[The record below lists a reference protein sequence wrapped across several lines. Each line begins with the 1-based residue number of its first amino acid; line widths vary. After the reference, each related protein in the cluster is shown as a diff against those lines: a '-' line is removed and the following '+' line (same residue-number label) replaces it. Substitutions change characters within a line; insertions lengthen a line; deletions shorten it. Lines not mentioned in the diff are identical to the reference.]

1 MSVSLVMSMT
11 SLSVAGAGRG
21 VSVARTGRAAQSK
34 ASVASGS
41 AFFPTKTA
49 AKMTMKSSLA
59 GASSIPSIVPFRT
72 TARAA
77 CVKVHRLL
85 QVAASAVA
93 CIKSTLRSHRRKGF
107 HARAV
112 PRARYAD
119 TTRCRE
125 KARCNDDAS
134 RVFGVR
140 DLAKSRQVLRA
151 KSYMQRVLSP
161 PPTLSLPDLSHPVH
175 SLFSLS
181 FRLNRCRASP
191 RGRDAQAHGRR
202 KRRAC
207 DRGGWEL
214 ARVHPTRHE
223 ARAGQNLRIPSQAR
237 HSRRQTHTE
246 AEAQEGTQVPRPRG
260 RAKHVEQ
267 GEEEEPQVI

>member
-93 CIKSTLRSHRRKGF
+93 CIKSTLRSRRRKGF

-134 RVFGVR
+134 RVFGAS
-140 DLAKSRQVLRA
+140 LTRQVLGQVLYA
-151 KSYMQRVLSP
+151 KSLFP

-214 ARVHPTRHE
+214 ARVHPARHE
-223 ARAGQNLRIPSQAR
+223 ARAGQNLGIPSQAR